1 MPSLEVSLADPAWLV
16 IALLAGLLARWIGL
30 PPLVGYLGA
39 GFALHALGAEGGQ
52 LLTEMA
58 DLGIWLLL
66 FSIGLKLDLKLFTR
80 PTVWIVG
87 TSQLVLFTVA
97 LSAVALLAI
106 MLGLGPL
113 AGLDQSDAL
122 IIGFALSFSST
133 VFAVKV
139 LEDLGASNSGHGRIA
154 IGILILQDIFAVLFL
169 VFSAGKVP
177 SAWALALIPLLFVL
191 RPVLNTLL
199 DHVGHREL
207 LMLFAVSAALGGA
220 ALFNLVG
227 LKADLGAL
235 VMGLLLTTNPR
246 AGELNRSMSSLK
258 DLFLVAFFLSIGIDS
273 LPSWGGVLVAA
284 LFLVVLPMKPL
295 GYFWLFTRAN
305 LRARTSWQAGLDLT
319 SYSEFG
325 LVVVLAAG
333 TAGWLPDD
341 VLSMVAVLIA
351 GSFVVG
357 APLAE
362 RGERLYRRWHTR
374 LKSFESGT
382 RLPGDEDLEVE
393 GTEVIVFGMGRMG
406 RRAYDA
412 MERRFPGHVLG
423 VDSDDS
429 VIEGQMD
436 SSRRIVAGDATDTDF
451 WSRANDL
458 VPTLQWVLL
467 TMPSYEA
474 NRTAVSHLRDRGF
487 DGKIAATSAHPDE
500 VVDLKLAGVDFSF
513 DIMAE
518 AGAGFA
524 GDLIRRI
531 DEEEER
537 TDT

>member
-1 MPSLEVSLADPAWLV
+1 MPSLDVSLADPAWIILALV
-16 IALLAGLLARWIGL
+16 AGLLARSIGL

-39 GFALHALGAEGGQ
+39 GFALHALGAEGGP
-52 LLTEMA
+52 LLDEMA

-80 PTVWIVG
+80 ATVWTVG
-87 TSQLVLFTVA
+87 IGQLIIFTA
-97 LSAVALLAI
+97 LLSAVASLAI
-106 MLGLGPL
+106 FLGLGPL
-113 AGLDQSDAL
+113 AGLDQPDAL

-139 LEDLGASNSGHGRIA
+139 LDDMGAGSSGHGRIA
-154 IGILILQDIFAVLFL
+154 IGILILQDVFAVLFL
-169 VFSAGKVP
+169 VFSAGKIP
-177 SAWALALIPLLFVL
+177 SPWAVALIPLLLVL
-191 RPVLNTLL
+191 RPVLNRIL
-199 DHVGHREL
+199 DQVGHREL

-220 ALFNLVG
+220 ALFDAVG

-246 AGELNRSMSSLK
+246 AGELNRSMMSLK

-273 LPSWGGVLVAA
+273 LPSWGGVLVAVV
-284 LFLVVLPMKPL
+284 FLLVLPLKPVI
-295 GYFWLFTRAN
+295 YFWLFTRAN
-305 LRARTSWQAGLDLT
+305 MRSRTSWQAGLDLT

-333 TAGWLPDD
+333 TAGWIPED

-351 GSFVVG
+351 GSFAVG

-362 RGERLYRRWHTR
+362 RGERLYRAWHAQ
-374 LKSFESGT
+374 LKRFESTT
-382 RLPGDEDLEVE
+382 RLPGDEDLDVA
-393 GTEVIVFGMGRMG
+393 GTEVIVVGMGRMG

-423 VDSDDS
+423 VDSDS
-429 VIEGQMD
+429 AVLASQVEAG
-436 SSRRIVAGDATDTDF
+436 RRLVSGDAADTDF

-458 VPTLQWVLL
+458 VPTLEWVLL

-474 NRTAVSHLRDRGF
+474 NRTAVAHLKDRGF
-487 DGKIAATSAHPDE
+487 TGKIAATSAYPDE
-500 VVDLKLAGVDFSF
+500 VAALRRAGVDFSF
-513 DIMAE
+513 DILGE
-518 AGAGFA
+518 AGAGFS

-531 DEEEER
+531 DEEKG
-537 TDT
+537 T

>member
-1 MPSLEVSLADPAWLV
+1 MPSLEVSLADPAWIIL
-16 IALLAGLLARWIGL
+16 ALLAGLLARSIGL

-39 GFALHALGAEGGQ
+39 GFVLHALGAESGQ
-52 LLTEMA
+52 LLDEMA

-66 FSIGLKLDLKLFTR
+66 FSIGLKLDLKLFAR

-87 TSQLVLFTVA
+87 TSQLVVFTVI

-106 MLGLGPL
+106 VLGIGPL
-113 AGLDQSDAL
+113 AGLDESDAL

-139 LEDLGASNSGHGRIA
+139 LDDLGAARSGHGRIA
-154 IGILILQDIFAVLFL
+154 IGVLILQDVFAVLFL
-169 VFSAGKVP
+169 VFSAGKTP
-177 SAWALALIPLLFVL
+177 SAWALALIPLLAVL
-191 RPVLNTLL
+191 RPLLNGLL
-199 DHVGHREL
+199 DRVGHREL

-235 VMGLLLTTNPR
+235 IMGLLLTTNPR

-258 DLFLVAFFLSIGIDS
+258 DLFLVAFFLSIGIDA
-273 LPSWGGVLVAA
+273 LPSWGGVLVACI
-284 LFLVVLPMKPL
+284 FLLVLPIKPL
-295 GYFWLFTRAN
+295 VYFWLFTKAD

-325 LVVVLAAG
+325 LVVILAAG
-333 TAGWLPDD
+333 TAGWIPDD
-341 VLSMVAVLIA
+341 VLGMVAVLIA
-351 GSFVVG
+351 GSFAVG
-357 APLAE
+357 APLAQ
-362 RGERLYRRWHTR
+362 RGEQLYRRWHTR
-374 LKSFESGT
+374 LKSFEST
-382 RLPGDEDLEVE
+382 KRLPGDEDLKVE

-423 VDSDDS
+423 VDSDDA
-429 VIEGQMD
+429 VVEAQGD
-436 SSRRIVAGDATDTDF
+436 SGRRIVSGDATDTDF

-467 TMPSYEA
+467 TMPSYES
-474 NRTAVSHLRDRGF
+474 NLTAVTHLRDRGF
-487 DGKIAATSAHPDE
+487 DGQIAATSAHPDE
-500 VVDLKLAGVDFSF
+500 VEELKNAGVDFSF
-513 DIMAE
+513 DILAE

-531 DEEEER
+531 DGEE
-537 TDT
+537 DGP